1 LQRPT
6 LPAVPAV
13 ETIEDAVAWIDH
25 ALEPGADRQ
34 V

>member
-1 LQRPT
+1 M

-25 ALEPGADRQ
+25 ALVPCADRQ

>member
-1 LQRPT
+1 
-6 LPAVPAV
+6 VPAV

-25 ALEPGADRQ
+25 ALEPCADRE